1 MGRRSAG
8 LDLLRAAAILMV
20 LLSHCAD
27 MFAGFFGAAAPAALA
42 ASGFLGV
49 ELFFVLSGF
58 LIGRLLFEILADGPN
73 FRAWRVFML
82 RRWMRTLPLYYT
94 VLFLLAWFW
103 APRFWEPGTA
113 ALWHDLPWYAGLVQ
127 NLAWPMRDGWFGV
140 SWSLTIEEWFYL
152 LFSVCLLGFAAYT
165 NGRRSPWWVIG
176 LFLTI
181 PPIARLAV
189 GDWNGEPS
197 AVSQIALLR
206 LDSIAY
212 GVALARLERQSSRL
226 FHYPRLTG
234 AIGLALLGLAWRE
247 SISGWHLFPRAI
259 FLPLFSPLLS
269 VGFALWFPLALRL
282 PLGRGVGAWMVQR
295 LSALSYSLYLTHLTI
310 LEMVGYAVQLHRLSP
325 PWAVAGALGA
335 IIGVS
340 WLTWRLIEQPFIA
353 LRPEQRAISAPHA
366 KNAAEPV

>member
-1 MGRRSAG
+1 M
-8 LDLLRAAAILMV
+8 
-20 LLSHCAD
+20 
-27 MFAGFFGAAAPAALA
+27 ALA
-42 ASGFLGV
+42 ASRRGGAADP
-49 ELFFVLSGF
+49 GA
-58 LIGRLLFEILADGPN
+58 RLLASPRLRGLIFRRLAE
-73 FRAWRVFML
+73 L
-82 RRWMRTLPLYYT
+82 
-94 VLFLLAWFW
+94 
-103 APRFWEPGTA
+103 
-113 ALWHDLPWYAGLVQ
+113 AGL
-127 NLAWPMRDGWFGV
+127 
-140 SWSLTIEEWFYL
+140 
-152 LFSVCLLGFAAYT
+152 
-165 NGRRSPWWVIG
+165 
-176 LFLTI
+176 
-181 PPIARLAV
+181 
-189 GDWNGEPS
+189 
-197 AVSQIALLR
+197 
-206 LDSIAY
+206 
-212 GVALARLERQSSRL
+212 
-226 FHYPRLTG
+226 
-234 AIGLALLGLAWRE
+234 GLALLGLAWRE